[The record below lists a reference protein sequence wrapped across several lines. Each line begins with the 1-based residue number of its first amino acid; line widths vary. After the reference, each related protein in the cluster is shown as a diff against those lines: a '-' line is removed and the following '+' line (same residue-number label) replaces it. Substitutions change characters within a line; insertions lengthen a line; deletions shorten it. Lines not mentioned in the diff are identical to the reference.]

1 MPTDD
6 TRANP
11 WEVLGTEYLLK
22 SPWRNM
28 RSDRVRTHTGHEIVY
43 SYLEATDAAFVV
55 PVTTD
60 GKIVVIRQ
68 YRLPVRTWTWEV
80 SAGMVAAGEPPI
92 EAARRELRE
101 EIGGTCDELV
111 PLGSYF
117 ACTGSITSRH
127 YAFLGLDVTLSEPE
141 HEPLELIELVLLDPD
156 DAFARAR
163 DGRIDDAQSA
173 LALLMAEPLV
183 RAHLARRQSEQAAP

>member
-6 TRANP
+6 LKASP
-11 WEVLGTEYLLK
+11 WEVLGSEYLLET
-22 SPWRNM
+22 PWRNV
-28 RSDRVRTHTGHEIVY
+28 RQDRVRTHTGQEIVY
-43 SYLEATDAAFVV
+43 TYLETTEAAFVV

-68 YRLPVRTWTWEV
+68 FRLPVRTWTWELP
-80 SAGMVAAGEPPI
+80 AGMVAAGEPPI

-101 EIGGTCDELV
+101 EVGGVCDQLL

-117 ACTGSITSRH
+117 ACSGSLNSRH
-127 YAFLGLDVTLSEPE
+127 HAFLGLDVTLMAPE
-141 HEPLELIELVLLDPD
+141 LEPLELIELVLLDPD
-156 DAFARAR
+156 EAFAMAR
-163 DGRIDDAQSA
+163 TGRIDDAQSA

-183 RAHLARRQSEQAAP
+183 RAHLAARQAR